1 MKYNVT
7 IQTIAWLNGRRND
20 ETLEISPKFQ
30 RRAVWLESERS
41 QLVETICNQLPF
53 PEVYIHHDTVPD
65 TGQQRHIVVDGQQ
78 RVTSILMFID
88 GAISLPVND
97 TWQGQYFADLTEDQK
112 RNFWDYLVVVRSLSQ
127 TNDAEIRELFA
138 LLNTNTVA
146 LNDPELRN
154 ARFRGRFKQAAERFA
169 DNPLFATIG
178 LFTPR
183 DIRRMLDV
191 EFTAELLTV
200 VVEGVTNKKD
210 LLDDMYAQFEE
221 DFPKETEFEQDFN
234 ATMSLVRSLLV
245 EDAQIA
251 FRTKSNFYSIFGACL
266 RYYRTTKRTT
276 FKHTDLVA
284 AVIDDILS
292 AVRSGKLDGKPP
304 IYGEYFEAVT
314 RAASDKG
321 RRQRRED
328 ILFATITNAEE
339 AADGAAAGA
348 PADAAAPLP
357 GAHTP

>member
-7 IQTIAWLNGRRND
+7 IQTVAWLNGRRVD

-30 RRAVWLESERS
+30 RRAVWMESERS
-41 QLVETICNQLPF
+41 QLVETICSQLPF
-53 PEVYIHHDTVPD
+53 PEVYIHHDTDPN
-65 TGQQRHIVVDGQQ
+65 TGKQRHIVVDGQQ
-78 RVTSILMFID
+78 RITSILMFID
-88 GAISLPVND
+88 GKVNLPVND
-97 TWQGQYFADLTEDQK
+97 TWKGQYFAELSEDQK
-112 RNFWDYLVVVRSLSQ
+112 RNFWDYLIVVRSLSQ
-127 TNDAEIRELFA
+127 TNDAEIRDLFA

-146 LNDPELRN
+146 LNDQELRN

-169 DNPLFATIG
+169 DNPLFGTVG

-191 EFTAELLTV
+191 EFASELLML

-210 LLDDMYAQFEE
+210 LLDDLYMQFEE
-221 DFPKETEFEQDFN
+221 DFPREADFESDFN

-266 RYYRTTKRTT
+266 RYYRMSKRTS
-276 FKHTDLVA
+276 FKRTDAVA
-284 AVIDDILS
+284 AAIDDILS
-292 AVRSGKLDGKPP
+292 SVRAGQLETKAAT
-304 IYGEYFEAVT
+304 YAEYSEAVT

-328 ILFATITNAEE
+328 ILFDIINGAEGE
-339 AADGAAAGA
+339 
-348 PADAAAPLP
+348 P
-357 GAHTP
+357 